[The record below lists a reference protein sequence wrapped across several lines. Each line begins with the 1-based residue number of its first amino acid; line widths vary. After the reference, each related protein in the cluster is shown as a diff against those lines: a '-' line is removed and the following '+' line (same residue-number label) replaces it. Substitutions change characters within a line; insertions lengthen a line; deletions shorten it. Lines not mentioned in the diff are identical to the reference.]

1 MSLSAEPGS
10 GAEVRR
16 SPWRWVI
23 LLLVLSL
30 IVGGVAGGVA
40 GALTARLLSEDEEEV
55 AALIVT
61 PVGGTTNVTL
71 SEESAITQAV
81 EKALPSVVA
90 VVSEEGRLLPGE
102 DGQPR
107 SLGSGVI
114 IDERGYIVTN
124 EHVVRDAAR
133 ITVVLYDGEEREATL
148 VGHDWPFTDVAVL
161 EIAPGGL
168 MPLSLGDSD
177 AVVPGQRVIAVGNS
191 LHSFRSSV
199 TVGVASGVGRRWQRD
214 GIFMEDLIQT
224 DAAVNPG
231 NSGGALINVLGQM
244 VGMPTSVVRFDN
256 GREVEGVAFAISSKT
271 IQQVAGEII
280 EKGMVTRAYLGV
292 SHIDLSPEIAA
303 ARGLTVERGAWIS
316 SVGDDTPADR
326 AGIEVDDII
335 LAMREYEITADVPFL
350 NVLMRLQPDETIPVV
365 LSRDGEE
372 LTLDVTLIQRRWR
385 P

>member
-1 MSLSAEPGS
+1 VSLSAESGS

-30 IVGGVAGGVA
+30 IVGAAAGGVA

-55 AALIVT
+55 AAPTVT
-61 PVGGTTNVTL
+61 PVGGASNVTL

-90 VVSEEGRLLPGE
+90 VASEEGGLPEGE
-102 DGQPR
+102 DGQLG
-107 SLGSGVI
+107 SLGSGVV

-124 EHVVRDAAR
+124 EHVVTDAVR
-133 ITVVLYDGEEREATL
+133 ITVTLYNGEEREATL
-148 VGHDWPFTDVAVL
+148 VSHDWPFTDLAVL
-161 EIAPGGL
+161 KIAQGGL
-168 MPLSLGDSD
+168 TPLPLGDSD
-177 AVVPGQRVIAVGNS
+177 ALVPGQRVIAVGNS
-191 LHSFRSSV
+191 LHDFRSSV
-199 TVGVASGVGRRWQRD
+199 TVGVASGVERRWQRD

-244 VGMPTSVVRFDN
+244 VGMPTSVLRLDN
-256 GREVEGVAFAISSKT
+256 GREVEGIAFAISSKT
-271 IQQVAGEII
+271 IQQVVGDII
-280 EKGMVTRAYLGV
+280 EKGRVTRAYLGV
-292 SHIDLSPEIAA
+292 SHIDLTPEIAA
-303 ARGLTVERGAWIS
+303 ARGLEVQQGALVS
-316 SVGDDTPADR
+316 SVGDGTPADK

-335 LAMREYEITADVPFL
+335 LAMGDQEITADVPFL
-350 NVLMRLQPDETIPVV
+350 NVLMRLQPDETVPVV
-365 LSRDGEE
+365 LSREGKE
-372 LTLDVTLIQRRWR
+372 LTLDVTLIQRPQR

>member
-1 MSLSAEPGS
+1 
-10 GAEVRR
+10 
-16 SPWRWVI
+16 VI

-55 AALIVT
+55 TAPAAPIAA
-61 PVGGTTNVTL
+61 PVGDTTNVTL

-81 EKALPSVVA
+81 ETALPSVVA
-90 VVSEEGRLLPGE
+90 IVSEEERLLPGE
-102 DGQPR
+102 DEQPL

-124 EHVVRDAAR
+124 EHVVRDAVR

-148 VGHDWPFTDVAVL
+148 VGQDWPFTDVAVL
-161 EIAPGGL
+161 EIDSGGL
-168 MPLSLGDSD
+168 VPLPLGDSD

-191 LHSFRSSV
+191 LHNFRSSV

-231 NSGGALINVLGQM
+231 NSGGALINILGQM
-244 VGMPTSVVRFDN
+244 IGMPTSVVRFDN

-292 SHIDLSPEIAA
+292 SHIDLTPEIAA

-335 LAMREYEITADVPFL
+335 LAMGEYEITADVPFL
-350 NVLMRLQPDETIPVV
+350 NVLMSLQPDETVPVV

-372 LTLDVTLIQRRWR
+372 LTLDVTLIQRRQR
-385 P
+385 L

>member
-1 MSLSAEPGS
+1 
-10 GAEVRR
+10 VRR
-16 SPWRWVI
+16 SPWRRVI

-55 AALIVT
+55 AAPIAT
-61 PVGGTTNVTL
+61 PVGDITNVTL

-81 EKALPSVVA
+81 ETALPSVVA
-90 VVSEEGRLLPGE
+90 IVSEEEGFLLEE
-102 DGQPR
+102 DGQPL

-114 IDERGYIVTN
+114 IDERGHIVTN

-148 VGHDWPFTDVAVL
+148 LGHDWPFTDVAVL
-161 EIAPGGL
+161 EIDSGGL
-168 MPLSLGDSD
+168 VPLPLGDSD
-177 AVVPGQRVIAVGNS
+177 AVVPGQRVN
-191 LHSFRSSV
+191 FRSSV

-231 NSGGALINVLGQM
+231 NSGGALINILGQM

-292 SHIDLSPEIAA
+292 SHIDLTPEIAA

-335 LAMREYEITADVPFL
+335 LAMGEYEITADVPFL
-350 NVLMRLQPDETIPVV
+350 NVLMRLQPDETVPVV

-372 LTLDVTLIQRRWR
+372 LTLDVTLIQRRQR
-385 P
+385 L